1 MQLPMPRSQKA
12 NGPLPRGP
20 LRQQCRVVKRFGR
33 MAQAPSSELCR
44 ALIDQ
49 MRHAVPPE
57 PAVRHLMGGSQHLVS
72 GQGLHASRRPRAA
85 APPAAPPAAPRHPP
99 RRATRRAAPPAAP
112 RHPPRRATRRAA
124 APRRATRRAA
134 PRRRAAAAPPPRAA
148 PRRRGAAP
156 RQPRRSWSRSRSPG
170 PGRVVSHRPRRQG
183 RVIAGSFFLATAE
196 VSTVAS
202 IVTLIRCLLDQE
214 LHPFFVTVPRPPAV
228 SGAPLECPMRSPGY
242 GAHAGP

>member
-1 MQLPMPRSQKA
+1 
-12 NGPLPRGP
+12 
-20 LRQQCRVVKRFGR
+20 

-85 APPAAPPAAPRHPP
+85 APPAAPRHPP
-99 RRATRRAAPPAAP
+99 
-112 RHPPRRATRRAA
+112 
-124 APRRATRRAA
+124 RRAA
-134 PRRRAAAAPPPRAA
+134 PRRRPAPPPRAAPRRPAPPRAAPRRPAPPRAAPRRPAPPPPAPPRPAPPRAAPRRPAPPRAA

>member
-1 MQLPMPRSQKA
+1 
-12 NGPLPRGP
+12 
-20 LRQQCRVVKRFGR
+20 

-57 PAVRHLMGGSQHLVS
+57 PAVRHFMGGSQHLVS

-85 APPAAPPAAPRHPP
+85 PRRLAPPRAASRRLAPPRAASRRLAPP
-99 RRATRRAAPPAAP
+99 RAASRRLAPPRAASRRLAPP
-112 RHPPRRATRRAA
+112 
-124 APRRATRRAA
+124 RAA
-134 PRRRAAAAPPPRAA
+134 PRRPAPPRAAPRRLAPPRAASRRPAPPRAAPRRPAPPRAA